1 MGAQVL
7 HNAFLNVKL
16 GLWFQFSFHPRSL
29 NKQTQGKNPTI
40 KKEENT
46 CREFR
51 MGLIECL
58 LLASTKTH
66 EHQQLT
72 TREFSF

>member
-1 MGAQVL
+1 MGAQVV

-29 NKQTQGKNPTI
+29 NKQTQR
-40 KKEENT
+40 KKFNKKKKKKNT

-51 MGLIECL
+51 MGLVEFH

-66 EHQQLT
+66 EH
-72 TREFSF
+72 